1 MHYTELPKG
10 RRRYTSLR
18 IGPKLSVRQHG
29 SRRGVLKN
37 NIMKNLSKILNSR
50 RIKGLFA
57 SIVENGSMV
66 SLAGNWTRVDG
77 CNELSVANKLVA
89 EGTAKGF
96 EMKIKESDRGS
107 KYSIYKRTTGSVAD
121 LIKGFGWRVISVA
134 FPNRVKFAGRLRLLH
149 RVSLLI

>member
-1 MHYTELPKG
+1 MHYTERPKG
-10 RRRYTSLR
+10 RRRYTILR

-29 SRRGVLKN
+29 SRRGVLKFKT
-37 NIMKNLSKILNSR
+37 MKNLSKILNSR

-77 CNELSVANKLVA
+77 TGDLTVANKIVQ
-89 EGTAKGF
+89 EGISKGF
-96 EMKIKESDRGS
+96 EMKIKESDKGS
-107 KYSIYKRTTGSVAD
+107 RYAIYKRTTGSVAD
-121 LIKGFGWRVISVA
+121 LIRGFGWRVISVA